1 MRIERYNNAMTL
13 AASLKEAITA
23 ALKTLGLS
31 LPEGLQI
38 EHPAD
43 LSYGDYAANVA
54 LLLAKEAGVNP
65 RELAERIVAA
75 LPKIPPTEKVEVA
88 GPGFINFHLSQQFFV
103 DQVRDILKDGERW
116 GRNDTLSGK
125 KVMVEYTDPNPFKE
139 FHIGHLMSNAIGES
153 VSRLVESSGAEVRRA
168 NYQGDVGLHVA
179 KALWALMRQGQGVE
193 SAEELGKAY
202 AAGAAAYEQDPQA
215 KKEID
220 EINRKVYARSD
231 KEINQRYDE
240 GRALSLEHFEKI
252 YKKLGTKFDFYFFE
266 SETGAIGKDIVETHK
281 DVFEQSDGAI
291 VFRGEKYGLHTRV
304 FLTSEQLPTYE
315 AKDLG
320 LLKVKSEKYPFDI
333 SITVT
338 AEEQKEYF
346 KVVKE
351 AMKQVFADLATKV
364 VHITHG
370 MMRLPSGKMSSRTG
384 DVVGGESLLLQA
396 EEEVLGKM
404 QESDIAQKESVAEAI
419 AVAAIKY
426 SVLKQASGRD
436 IIFNLDQALSFEGD
450 SGPYLQY
457 TNARILSLLEKAKI
471 SGVVEKAERADV
483 GVTDVEKL
491 LYRFPEVV
499 ERAAHEYEPHYVTN
513 YLIELAGAFNSWYGQ
528 ERILDDTTAASYKLA
543 LAHATAIT
551 IHNGLFLLGIKAP
564 ERM

>member
-153 VSRLVESSGAEVRRA
+153 LSRLIESSGAEVRRA

-351 AMKQVFADLATKV
+351 AMKQVFANLATKV

-404 QESDIAQKESVAEAI
+404 RESDIAQKESVAEAI

-457 TNARILSLLEKAKI
+457 THARILSLLEKAKAA
-471 SGVVEKAERADV
+471 GVAEKAERADI

>member
-351 AMKQVFADLATKV
+351 AMKQVFANLATKV

-404 QESDIAQKESVAEAI
+404 RESDIAQKESVAEAI

-457 TNARILSLLEKAKI
+457 THARILSLLEKAKAA
-471 SGVVEKAERADV
+471 GVAEKAERADI

-528 ERILDDTTAASYKLA
+528 ERILDDTPAASYKLA

>member
-266 SETGAIGKDIVETHK
+266 SETGSRGKDIVQTHK

-404 QESDIAQKESVAEAI
+404 RESDIAQKESVAEAI

-457 TNARILSLLEKAKI
+457 THARILSLLEKAKAA
-471 SGVVEKAERADV
+471 GVAEKAERADI